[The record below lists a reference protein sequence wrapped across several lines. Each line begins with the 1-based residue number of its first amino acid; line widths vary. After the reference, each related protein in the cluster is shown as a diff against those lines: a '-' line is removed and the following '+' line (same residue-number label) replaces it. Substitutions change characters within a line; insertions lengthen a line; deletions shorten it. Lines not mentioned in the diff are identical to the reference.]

1 MQNKNKKSFFEKL
14 TGTINI
20 ENDEMTDFAV
30 KETVKKQKITKQP
43 KHIDHASLTASA
55 PIQPPVPP
63 ATPQAI
69 EEKEESN
76 DDEGELAVD
85 VYQTD
90 SDIVIQAMIAGVRP
104 DDISVSITRDI
115 VIIKGQRT
123 APKNITN
130 DNYFFAELYWGS
142 FKRKIHLPEEVDADE
157 AEAFEKHGLL
167 MLRLP
172 KIDGKT
178 TKTLKVQS
186 T

>member
-30 KETVKKQKITKQP
+30 TEASKKQKTTKQP
-43 KHIDHASLTASA
+43 NHIDHASLTAST
-55 PIQPPVPP
+55 PIQPTAPQVR
-63 ATPQAI
+63 PQAV
-69 EEKEESN
+69 EETEENN

-115 VIIKGQRT
+115 VIIKGQRA
-123 APKNITN
+123 APKNIN
-130 DNYFFAELYWGS
+130 SDNYFFAELYWGS

-172 KIDGKT
+172 KIDGGK

>member
-20 ENDEMTDFAV
+20 ESNDAQNFEV
-30 KETVKKQKITKQP
+30 KEEVPVQKISKSQN
-43 KHIDHASLTASA
+43 HIDHGSLATPTQETA
-55 PIQPPVPP
+55 PPVQQVP
-63 ATPQAI
+63 TQ
-69 EEKEESN
+69 EDE
-76 DDEGELAVD
+76 DDGIGELAVD

-90 SDIVIQAMIAGVRP
+90 TDIVIEAMIAGVRP

-115 VIIKGQRT
+115 VIIKGQRN
-123 APKNITN
+123 APKNVDQ
-130 DNYFFAELYWGS
+130 DNYFFAELYWGA
-142 FKRKIHLPEEVDADE
+142 FARKIHLPEEVDADE

-172 KIDGKT
+172 KIDGSKT
-178 TKTLKVQS
+178 KKLKVQS